1 VFGDYPSSTTLIG
14 GLVIIAATIWI
25 GRREAQR
32 AAQLKQSDTTG

>member
-32 AAQLKQSDTTG
+32 ASQLKQAEKPG